1 MMKQTV
7 IYILCLLVVS
17 CQTVTR
23 DDGLAIRY
31 VQLPVLYTYMI
42 QTSQD
47 ASELQK
53 RYNELKTQLDA
64 LPAND
69 NARKDLA
76 VKLQTVADQM
86 EKQKKIFLTDIQQA
100 IATVA
105 KRKGY
110 TIVLGGGDTVV
121 YAKDGYDITAEVL
134 KELAA
139 LRLQKSP
146 AVR

>member
-1 MMKQTV
+1 MMTHKG
-7 IYILCLLVVS
+7 IYILCLLAVS

-31 VQLPVLYTYMI
+31 VQLPILYSYMV

-47 ASELQK
+47 ASELQE
-53 RYNELKTQLDA
+53 RYNELKAQLDA
-64 LPAND
+64 LPEND
-69 NARKDLA
+69 NARKELA
-76 VKLQTVADQM
+76 VKIQNVADQM
-86 EKQKKIFLTDIQQA
+86 QKQKKIFLKDIEQA

-121 YAKDGYDITAEVL
+121 YAKDGYDITNEVL

>member
-1 MMKQTV
+1 
-7 IYILCLLVVS
+7 
-17 CQTVTR
+17 
-23 DDGLAIRY
+23 
-31 VQLPVLYTYMI
+31 MI

-53 RYNELKTQLDA
+53 RYNELKAQLDA
-64 LPAND
+64 QQTND
-69 NARKDLA
+69 TARKDLA
-76 VKLQTVADQM
+76 AKLQTIADQM